1 MQSKQYAILMKEQES
16 ANAEELQEVNVQA
29 MQDNGTNDEPKVEV
43 KSEETESSAE
53 ESEEAEKPYA
63 IVENED
69 GTSMVRV
76 GNFIVLKDKEKE
88 HPYITVTPISRAW
101 YVGYA
106 PGSMVR
112 EYLETTLFADE
123 PPTDT
128 DVASVIMFLTG
139 VMAGATILNAG
150 FTNNIIKAVQEMVET
165 AEPTPEETEE
175 NKE

>member
-1 MQSKQYAILMKEQES
+1 MKKQES
-16 ANAEELQEVNVQA
+16 ANAEELQEAKAQTL
-29 MQDNGTNDEPKVEV
+29 Q
-43 KSEETESSAE
+43 
-53 ESEEAEKPYA
+53 SEEAIVDAKAKAKAEAEDEPSAETKSEDYA

-76 GNFIVLKDKEKE
+76 GNFIILKDKEKE

-128 DVASVIMFLTG
+128 DIASVIMFLTG
-139 VMAGATILNAG
+139 VMAGATILNAD
-150 FTNNIIKAVQEMVET
+150 FTNNIIKAVQEMVEK
-165 AEPTPEETEE
+165 AEPAPEVNEE
-175 NKE
+175 NV

>member
-1 MQSKQYAILMKEQES
+1 MKKQES
-16 ANAEELQEVNVQA
+16 ANAEELQEAKAQTLQSEEAIVDA
-29 MQDNGTNDEPKVEV
+29 EAKAKAGAEDEPSAET
-43 KSEETESSAE
+43 KSEEGK
-53 ESEEAEKPYA
+53 SEDYA

-76 GNFIVLKDKEKE
+76 GNFIILKDKEKE

-128 DVASVIMFLTG
+128 DIASVIMFLTG

-150 FTNNIIKAVQEMVET
+150 FTNNIIKAVQEMVEK
-165 AEPTPEETEE
+165 AEPAPEVNEE
-175 NKE
+175 NV